1 MSKVLDDLTAQYGD
15 SIRVEKIDVMQN
27 SDLARKYEAKYVPT
41 LVFLNSTGGELGKE
55 VGYMSLEELLMKL
68 DVLGIHLEKK

>member
-27 SDLARKYEAKYVPT
+27 SDLARKYEVKYVPT